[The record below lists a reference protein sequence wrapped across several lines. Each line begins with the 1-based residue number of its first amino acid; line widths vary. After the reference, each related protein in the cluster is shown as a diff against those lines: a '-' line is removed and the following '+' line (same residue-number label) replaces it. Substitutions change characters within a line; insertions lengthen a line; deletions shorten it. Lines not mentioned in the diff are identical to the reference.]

1 MAYSSEY
8 LISDGL
14 VEFAQLVFDGAESS
28 LPIYFNLYQGP
39 VEIGGGLYG
48 AQTIEALDIPLSTL
62 EWSLAALRQIDDL
75 IDLDFYFLDHNNGSL
90 IDIYFDSEIVVDTD
104 SIVLGLAVP
113 NAVFSGPG
121 EEPYEGYWWELIL
134 NAPMFQSADDQ
145 LRYALI
151 HEFGHALGLEHPF
164 DQDDGDHWG
173 TEADGP
179 NGDTTVMSYLPP
191 PGGWPDFY
199 SPLDRAALATIWG
212 LEHDGPGQ
220 WRFREPDGSDSVL
233 STEAAQERLS
243 LQLPNEQLLGPV
255 APSPPVLEPLQS
267 LDAQHLLADG
277 SFLASL
283 SEQGVVFV
291 AFSEAVSADKRLL
304 QAYTNA
310 LALLDPLIELDFQFL
325 TDPTSPLADLVL
337 DRRALPPEKLDAGEW
352 LPELSVITDV
362 TALAQNESHH
372 LKRQLH
378 VNVDPFNPFYRNQDA
393 YSGLQSYLDH
403 AALQAVLL
411 SLGLQ
416 FPLARAATTNT
427 GQTLLAQRIDAA
439 IVQPLLSDVDRQALQ
454 LLHGI
459 EQVESPHLD
468 AELPEL
474 SVESLSLLHRSTDD
488 QVVLEAVIHRGGNTD
503 VSAAALL
510 HLYGQSYSDPDAGHQ
525 FVSTH
530 RVAFAPD
537 QLDALLQM
545 EVPVSTW
552 QNLEA
557 VLADPYQSVIEPVT
571 ASLDLHHQ
579 LFALSVEP
587 LVSQHY
593 NDDTIGLLRLE
604 DQGSEQVFIAID
616 DALDSFWRSSLDA
629 LLPLI
634 DELIDLDFQLV
645 NPDSPLA
652 QWVFAGSDSGE
663 PSRHVDRPSL
673 VLGSEVYRSSVQTI
687 FSLPVPDPQLN
698 RSSLSWLSAS
708 LLQELLLA
716 MGLERPTD
724 ATDGDHYDLTPVL
737 PQDSALF
744 TLPGPGEAPLLLQD
758 IDQQAL
764 LQLYSLEDD
773 PDAGYPL
780 NGADSLIT
788 PPQIDVVLD
797 DDRSG
802 ARHDSDDLQLQ
813 FQLTRSGNTQLNS
826 VVVLSAWSADPLQGD
841 PLWSEMVRFNAGES
855 SQLVSWQASL
865 PLSSNLIVRTHPL
878 VAASTP
884 DDDLILGVHDLDVL
898 RHRSPAT
905 AAGSP
910 PHGIGLSRSRFPES
924 LQPGDLVAELRAD
937 DPDSTGS
944 DSFYFTLVD
953 GEGDAHNDAFRIDG
967 DQLQLVR
974 SIDYEAQSAVSLRI
988 RITDADGHF
997 RDQRLHF
1004 DVTDVWESALLVTLP
1019 STSLAFSPG
1028 VSLELPLAL
1037 EVSASHEPLQFD
1049 GLRLHFDSD
1058 VLMLSTP
1065 SGHVV
1070 SDQREDLDGDPTT
1083 DLRLEV
1089 PLAAMELSSL
1099 NNGEPL
1105 PLGLLRLEPVQS
1117 ESRFDPLTG
1126 SPLESAL
1133 NFSLHAS
1140 SELPEMKAGQAVA
1153 TVFNL
1158 DVDGDG
1164 VVTALGDGLMVI
1176 RKLFGAPF
1184 AGEALIRGAVNA
1196 DEATRTSAEI
1206 HDFIQQGID
1215 QGQLDVDGDG
1225 RTTALGDGLMIIRS
1239 LFGSAFSGS
1248 ALISNALSLDSDLT
1262 QQQPHHA
1269 AMAIRNTINDLKAP
1283 NALL

>member
-14 VEFAQLVFDGAESS
+14 VEFAQLVFDGAQSS

-39 VEIGGGLYG
+39 VEIGGGFYG
-48 AQTIEALDIPLSTL
+48 SQTIEALDIPLPTL

-90 IDIYFDSEIVVDTD
+90 IDIYFDSEIVVETD
-104 SIVLGLAVP
+104 STVLGLAVP

-134 NAPMFQSADDQ
+134 NAPMFQSAEDQ
-145 LRYALI
+145 LRYAFI

-164 DQDDGDHWG
+164 DQEDGDHWG

-179 NGDTTVMSYLPP
+179 DGDTTVMSYLPP

-212 LEHDGPGQ
+212 LEHDGLGQ

-233 STEAAQERLS
+233 STEAAQERLT
-243 LQLPNEQLLGPV
+243 LQRPNEQLLGPV
-255 APSPPVLEPLQS
+255 APSPLVLEPLQS
-267 LDAQHLLADG
+267 LDAQHLLADA

-283 SEQGVVFV
+283 SQQGVVFV
-291 AFSEAVSADKRLL
+291 AFSEAVSADERLL

-310 LALLDPLIELDFQFL
+310 LALLDPLIELDFQLL
-325 TDPTSPLADLVL
+325 TDPTSALVDLVL
-337 DRRALPPEKLDAGEW
+337 DRRALSPDKLDSGEW

-362 TALAQNESHH
+362 TALDQNEQHH
-372 LKRQLH
+372 LRRQLY
-378 VNVDPFNPFYRNQDA
+378 VSVDPFNPFYRNQDA
-393 YSGLQSYLDH
+393 YWGLQSYLDH
-403 AALQAVLL
+403 AALQALLL

-416 FPLARAATTNT
+416 FPLARAGTINT
-427 GQTLLAQRIDAA
+427 DQTLLAQRIDAPL
-439 IVQPLLSDVDRQALQ
+439 VQPLLPDVDRQALQ

-459 EQVESPHLD
+459 EQVQSPLLD
-468 AELPEL
+468 ADLPEL
-474 SVESLSLLHRSTDD
+474 SVASLSFLHRNTDD
-488 QVVLEAVIHRGGNTD
+488 HVVLEAVIHRGGNTD

-510 HLYGQSYSDPDAGHQ
+510 HLHGQSYSAPDAGHQ
-525 FVSTH
+525 SVSTH
-530 RVAFAPD
+530 RVAFAPN
-537 QLDALLQM
+537 QLEALLPI

-552 QNLEA
+552 HHLEA
-557 VLADPYQSVIEPVT
+557 VLADPYQSVIEPVA
-571 ASLDLHHQ
+571 ASIDLHRQ
-579 LFALSVEP
+579 LFALSVES
-587 LVSQHY
+587 LVVQHHS
-593 NDDTIGLLRLE
+593 DDPTGFFRLE

-616 DALDSFWRSSLDA
+616 DTLDPFWRSSVEY

-645 NPDSPLA
+645 TPDSPLA
-652 QWVFAGSDSGE
+652 QWVFAGSDSVE
-663 PSRHVDRPSL
+663 LSRHVDRPSL
-673 VLGSEVYRSSVQTI
+673 ELGSDVYRSSAQTF
-687 FSLPVPDPQLN
+687 FSFPVPDAQLN
-698 RSSLSWLSAS
+698 RASLSWLSAS

-737 PQDSALF
+737 PEDSALF
-744 TLPGPGEAPLLLQD
+744 TLPGTGEAPLLLHD

-764 LQLYSLEDD
+764 LELYSLEDD
-773 PDAGYPL
+773 SDAGHPL
-780 NGADSLIT
+780 SGVDALT
-788 PPQIDVVLD
+788 TLPQIDLALD
-797 DDRSG
+797 YDRSG
-802 ARHDSDDLQLQ
+802 ARHDSEDLQLQ

-826 VVVLSAWSADPLQGD
+826 SVVLSAWSVEPLQGE
-841 PLWSEMVRFNAGES
+841 PLWSEMVRFNAGEL

-865 PLSSNLIVRTHPL
+865 PLSSDVIVRTHPL
-878 VAASTP
+878 VAASTS
-884 DDDLILGVHDLDVL
+884 DDDLILGVNDLDVL

-905 AAGSP
+905 AAGGP
-910 PHGIGLSRSRFPES
+910 PRGIDVSHSRFPES
-924 LQPGDLVAELRAD
+924 LQPGGLVAELRGD

-944 DSFYFTLVD
+944 DLFYFTLVD
-953 GEGDAHNDAFRIDG
+953 GDGDADNDAFRING
-967 DQLQLVR
+967 DELQLVR
-974 SIDYEAQSAVSLRI
+974 SIDYETNAAVSLRV

-997 RDQRLHF
+997 RDQRLLF
-1004 DVTDVWESALLVTLP
+1004 DIQDVWESSVLASLS

-1037 EVSASHEPLQFD
+1037 KAPASPEPPQFD

-1058 VLMLSTP
+1058 VLMISTP

-1083 DLRLEV
+1083 DVRLEV
-1089 PLAAMELSSL
+1089 PLESMDLHLL

-1105 PLGLLRLEPVQS
+1105 PLGSLRLEPVQS
-1117 ESRFDPLTG
+1117 QTRFDPLTG

-1133 NFSLHAS
+1133 NFSIHAS
-1140 SELPEMKAGQAVA
+1140 SEFLEMEAGSAVA
-1153 TVFNL
+1153 TAFNL

-1164 VVTALGDGLMVI
+1164 AVTALGDGLMVI
-1176 RKLFGAPF
+1176 RKLFGAAF
-1184 AGEALIRGAVNA
+1184 AGEALTRGAINA
-1196 DEATRTSAEI
+1196 EGATRTTTEI

-1239 LFGSAFSGS
+1239 LFGSSFVGS
-1248 ALISNALSLDSDLT
+1248 ALISNALSLDSDLA
-1262 QQQPHHA
+1262 QQQPHQA